1 MNELVHLFHWDIHS
15 MIGGNVTLELQ
26 EVSSHIVDV
35 NERVLLMNVVLGNI
49 DVEVVEPILIQ
60 S

>member
-1 MNELVHLFHWDIHS
+1 MNELVHLFHWDVHS
-15 MIGGNVTLELQ
+15 MISGNVTLELQ